1 MVIIIA
7 RTFVLY
13 FAVLFSLRIMG
24 KGELSK
30 MDPFQ
35 MVILFMIS
43 ELASLPIAEP
53 DVSLIHG
60 VCAIITLMFL
70 QILLSIFALR
80 FPTFCRLVNGTPTL
94 LIDKGTLNKKELQR
108 LRISVEDLTQQLR
121 LKGYPSITDIDYAVM
136 EINGDLSVI
145 PNPSRQPLTP
155 SDVDLT
161 AEEGYLP
168 VVLVANGILY
178 HQNLPHAGITERQLK
193 QHLMKLGYPRYDQIY
208 MAATD
213 QHRSLVVYPKTSPER
228 ITLPKGGDPTCAP

>member
-1 MVIIIA
+1 MIIIII

-13 FAVLFSLRIMG
+13 FTVLFSLRIMG

-60 VCAIITLMFL
+60 VCSIVTLMVL
-70 QILLSIFALR
+70 QILLSLFSLKSPGFNRIM
-80 FPTFCRLVNGTPTL
+80 NGTPSI
-94 LIDKGTLNKKELQR
+94 LIDGGTLNQKEMQR

-121 LKGYPSITDIDYAVM
+121 LKGYPSLADVDYALM

-145 PNPSRQPLTP
+145 PAAKKQPLTP
-155 SDVDLT
+155 EDLDLDVQ
-161 AEEGYLP
+161 EGHLP
-168 VVLVANGILY
+168 VVLIADGVLY
-178 HQNLPHAGITERQLK
+178 RHNLSRAGLTELTLK
-193 QHLMKLGYPRYDQIY
+193 EKLLKSGYPHYNQIY
-208 MAATD
+208 LAVTD
-213 QHRSLVVYPKTSPER
+213 DTQQISIYPKTSPER
-228 ITLPKGGDPTCAP
+228 ILVPKGGER

>member
-1 MVIIIA
+1 LIIIII

-60 VCAIITLMFL
+60 VCAIVTLMFL
-70 QILLSIFALR
+70 QILLSILSLKSFR
-80 FPTFCRLVNGTPTL
+80 FNRIVNGKPSL
-94 LIDKGTLNKKELQR
+94 LIDKGTLNIKEMHR
-108 LRISVEDLTQQLR
+108 LRISIEDLTQQLR
-121 LKGYPSITDIDYAVM
+121 LKGYPSIADVDYAIM

-145 PNPSRQPLTP
+145 PIADKQPLTP
-155 SDVDLT
+155 ADTDLPVQDT
-161 AEEGYLP
+161 HLP
-168 VVLVANGILY
+168 VVLVADGVLY
-178 HQNLPHAGITERQLK
+178 RNNLPHAGLTELTLKEQL
-193 QHLMKLGYPRYDQIY
+193 LKLGYPHFDQIFL
-208 MAATD
+208 AFTNE
-213 QHRSLVVYPKTSPER
+213 HRQLTVYPKDQPGR
-228 ITLPKGGDPTCAP
+228 FLRAKGGEQ